1 MSFSV
6 EYSTRES
13 STRLKRHRQNVVATQ
28 SPSRVIALMFFT
40 LVAFSGGMVEAQ
52 ESVAPASDQPTP
64 ATKKSRTRPPARADD
79 SRAPRGTI
87 TGRVVSDDG
96 QPMGNATVMLMKRAN
111 AMMPGRAN
119 MATDTEG
126 KFVAEN
132 LDPGFYTAR
141 AYIPGY
147 TAVSEPAYGSAEP
160 RYYRPGEHVVIT
172 MTKGGVITGTV
183 KDANGDPVIA
193 VPVRAVLVRDLD
205 GRPPSDQGSF
215 FYGQPRHTDDRGIYR
230 IYSLRPGN
238 YTVSVGG
245 VNEQFYGRM
254 SPYAGDAP
262 TYHPSA
268 TRDDATE
275 VTVQNGQ
282 EVTGVD
288 IRHRSER
295 GRTISGKVSGAPPSD
310 VASNYN
316 ISIALIHAASG
327 MNESFTGLPG
337 NSNDRSFSLD
347 GVADGDYEI
356 TARLQDRKGVGLA
369 STPQRVTVRGADVTG
384 LNITLAPLASIS
396 GRVTLEPLRESDR
409 AGGVSCANATGH
421 AALASEALIAVRREE
436 KKGKTTPRPLPFSR
450 ADAVPDEQG
459 EFTIQGLNAGQYRLN
474 VLLPGEDWYVRDLN
488 ASGAAATVATPLRR
502 SGAPRTAGTTIAPAT
517 PANATTAA
525 TTANVIAVAARDML
539 TLTQGQRINGVAV
552 VLAEGAASLR
562 GSVTAATEGAP
573 LPARMRVYLV
583 PSEPERANIPLRY
596 ASSAV
601 AGDGGFALT
610 NLAPGRY
617 WVLAQAI
624 TPDAE
629 ATDAEARAALRDEAT
644 RTKLRRE
651 AEAAA
656 QVIDLKPCQHVKD
669 FSTRRP

>member
-1 MSFSV
+1 
-6 EYSTRES
+6 
-13 STRLKRHRQNVVATQ
+13 
-28 SPSRVIALMFFT
+28 
-40 LVAFSGGMVEAQ
+40 
-52 ESVAPASDQPTP
+52 
-64 ATKKSRTRPPARADD
+64 
-79 SRAPRGTI
+79 RGTI

-96 QPMGNATVMLMKRAN
+96 QPVGNTTVTLRKRAN
-111 AMMPGRAN
+111 ATMPGGPTV
-119 MATDTEG
+119 ATDTEG

-132 LDPGFYTAR
+132 LDPGFYSAW

-147 TAVSEPAYGSAEP
+147 TTVSEPAYGSDEP
-160 RYYRPGEHVVIT
+160 RYHRLGEHVVIT

-183 KDANGDPVIA
+183 RDANGDPVVA
-193 VPVRAVLVRDLD
+193 VPVRAVFVRDLD
-205 GRPPSDQGSF
+205 GRPPSDQASF

-245 VNEQFYGRM
+245 VNEMMYGRI

-268 TRDDATE
+268 TRDGATE
-275 VTVQNGQ
+275 VTVQSGQ
-282 EVTGVD
+282 EVSGVD

-295 GRTISGKVSGAPPSD
+295 GRTISGKVSGTPPSD
-310 VASNYN
+310 ATSNSNIFIASNV
-316 ISIALIHAASG
+316 SITLTHAASG
-327 MNESFTGLPG
+327 MNEGFTSIQG

-347 GVADGDYEI
+347 SVADGDYEI
-356 TARLQDRKGVGLA
+356 TARLQDRKGIGLA

-409 AGGVSCANATGH
+409 AGGVSCTNATGH
-421 AALASEALIAVRREE
+421 AVLASEALIAVRREE
-436 KKGKTTPRPLPFSR
+436 KKAPTMPRRLPFSR

-459 EFTIQGLNAGQYRLN
+459 EFTINGLNAGQYRLN

-488 ASGAAATVATPLRR
+488 ASGVAATVAAPLRR

-517 PANATTAA
+517 PANATTTT
-525 TTANVIAVAARDML
+525 TTAHVTAASARDML
-539 TLTQGQRINGVAV
+539 MLTQGQRINNVTV
-552 VLAEGAASLR
+552 VLAEGATSLR
-562 GSVTAATEGAP
+562 GSVTAATEGAPP

-583 PSEPERANIPLRY
+583 PSEPERASVPLRY

-601 AGDGGFALT
+601 AGEGGFALT

-617 WVLAQAI
+617 WLLAQAV
-624 TPDAE
+624 TTDAE
-629 ATDAEARAALRDEAT
+629 ATDAQTRDALRDEAT
-644 RTKLRRE
+644 RTTLRRE

-669 FSTRRP
+669 FSMRRP